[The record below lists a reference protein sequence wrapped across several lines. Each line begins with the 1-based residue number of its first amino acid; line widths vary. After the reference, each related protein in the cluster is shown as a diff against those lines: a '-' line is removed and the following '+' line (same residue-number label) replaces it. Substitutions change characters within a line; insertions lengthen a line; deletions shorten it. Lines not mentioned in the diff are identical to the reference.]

1 MKFRRVVITGLGA
14 VSCTGNSVSAL
25 WESLVGAR
33 SGIGKVTLFDAAD
46 LECPAGEVRDFT
58 LAGVN
63 PKEARRMARF
73 VRFAV
78 GAADEALDMAKLRGK
93 PESAASFRYGVL
105 VASGSGG
112 LDEYDG
118 AQASLSSRGVNA
130 VSPFFI
136 PKFIVNCVSGTLAA
150 RYGWRGANFT
160 PVSACSSGS
169 HSIGEAAWVICRGDA
184 DVMLAGGSE
193 ACLTK
198 LMMSGFNS
206 LTALSRNPVPE
217 RACRPFDRDRDG
229 FVMAEGAGVLVLEE
243 LEHALERGAPILA
256 ELAGYGASCDAY
268 HLTAPAPDGAGMA
281 QALRTAL
288 AHAGAAPEE
297 VGAVSAHGTGTI
309 ANDRCETLA
318 LRSVFGAHTSD
329 LKVTAI
335 KSMIGHAFAAAGPF
349 AAIAAVRSLQSGLVP
364 PTLNYE
370 HPDPECNLDV
380 VAGQAA
386 RVDTEY
392 MMINALGFGGHNA
405 ALLLKKWEDR
415 KNG

>member
-1 MKFRRVVITGLGA
+1 MKLRRVVITGMGA
-14 VSCTGNSVSAL
+14 VSCAGSSVPAL
-25 WESLVGAR
+25 WESLVGGC
-33 SGIGKVTLFDAAD
+33 SGIGKVTLFDATD
-46 LECPAGEVRDFT
+46 LGCPAGEVRDFT
-58 LAGVN
+58 LAGVT

-78 GAADEALDMAKLRGK
+78 GAADEALAMAKLNEK
-93 PESAASFRYGVL
+93 PEAEASFRRGVL

-118 AQASLSSRGVNA
+118 AAAALAGRGVNA

-150 RYGWRGANFT
+150 HCTWRGVNFC
-160 PVSACSSGS
+160 PASACSSGS
-169 HSIGEAAWVICRGDA
+169 HSIGEAAWVIRRGDA
-184 DVMLAGGSE
+184 DVMLAGGAE

-206 LTALSRNPVPE
+206 LTALSRNPEPE
-217 RACRPFDRDRDG
+217 CACRPFDRDRDG

-243 LEHALERGAPILA
+243 LEHALKRGAPILA

-268 HLTAPAPDGAGMA
+268 HMTAPDPDGAGMA

-288 AHAGAAPEE
+288 AHAGVAPEA
-297 VGAVSAHGTGTI
+297 VGAVSAHGTGTV
-309 ANDRCETLA
+309 ANDRCETRA
-318 LRSVFGAHTSD
+318 LKSVFGAHTD
-329 LKVTAI
+329 KLKVTAI
-335 KSMIGHAFAAAGPF
+335 KSMIGHAFAAAGAF

-370 HPDPECNLDV
+370 HPDPECDLDV
-380 VAGQAA
+380 VAGKAA
-386 RVDTEY
+386 RVDPEY
-392 MMINALGFGGHNA
+392 MMVNALGFGGHNT
-405 ALLLKKWEDR
+405 ALLLKKWE
-415 KNG
+415 G

>member
-1 MKFRRVVITGLGA
+1 MKFRRVVITGMGA
-14 VSCTGNSVSAL
+14 VSCAGGSAPAL
-25 WESLVGAR
+25 WESLVRGK

-46 LECPAGEVRDFT
+46 LPCPAGEVRDFT
-58 LAGVN
+58 LAGVT
-63 PKEARRMARF
+63 PKAARRMTRF

-78 GAADEALDMAKLRGK
+78 GAADEALRMAKLEK
-93 PESAASFRYGVL
+93 PEAEASFRYGVL

-118 AQASLSSRGVNA
+118 AMASLSGRGVNA

-136 PKFIVNCVSGTLAA
+136 PKVIANCAAGTLAA
-150 RYGWRGANFT
+150 HCGWKGVNFC

-169 HSIGEAAWVICRGDA
+169 HSIGEAAWVIRRGDA

-243 LEHALERGAPILA
+243 LEHALNRGAPILA
-256 ELAGYGASCDAY
+256 EVAGYGASCDAY
-268 HLTAPAPDGAGMA
+268 HLTAPAPDGSGMA

-288 AHAGAAPEE
+288 MHAEIPPEA

-318 LRSVFGAHTSD
+318 LKSVFGAHAAK

-335 KSMIGHAFAAAGPF
+335 KSMIGHAFAAAGAF
-349 AAIAAVRSLQSGLVP
+349 AAIAAVRSLESGLVP

-370 HPDPECNLDV
+370 NPDPECDLDV
-380 VAGQAA
+380 VAGQAL
-386 RVDTEY
+386 RVDPEY
-392 MMINALGFGGHNA
+392 VMVNALGFGGHNA
-405 ALLLKKWEDR
+405 ALLLKKWE
-415 KNG
+415 K

>member
-1 MKFRRVVITGLGA
+1 MNLRRVVITGMGA
-14 VSCTGNSVSAL
+14 VSCAGNSVPEL
-25 WESLVGAR
+25 WESLVNNR
-33 SGIGKVTLFDAAD
+33 SGIGKVTLFDATD
-46 LECPAGEVRDFT
+46 LGCPAGEVRDFT
-58 LAGVN
+58 LAGVT

-78 GAADEALDMAKLRGK
+78 GAADEARRMAKLEK
-93 PESAASFRYGVL
+93 PATEASFRYGVL

-118 AQASLSSRGVNA
+118 AAAALAGRGVNA

-150 RYGWRGANFT
+150 HCGWRGVNFC
-160 PVSACSSGS
+160 PASACSSGS
-169 HSIGEAAWVICRGDA
+169 HSIGEAAWIIRRGDA

-243 LEHALERGAPILA
+243 LEHALRRGAPILA
-256 ELAGYGASCDAY
+256 EVAGYGASCDAY
-268 HLTAPAPDGAGMA
+268 HMTAPDPEGAGMA

-288 AHAGAAPEE
+288 EHAGVAPEA
-297 VGAVSAHGTGTI
+297 VGAVSAHGTGTV
-309 ANDRCETLA
+309 ANDRCETRA
-318 LRSVFGAHTSD
+318 LKSVFGAHAGK

-335 KSMIGHAFAAAGPF
+335 KSMIGHAFAAAGAF
-349 AAIAAVRSLQSGLVP
+349 ATIAAVRSLQSGLVP

-370 HPDPECNLDV
+370 HPDPECDLDV
-380 VAGQAA
+380 VAGNAA
-386 RVDTEY
+386 RVDTGY
-392 MMINALGFGGHNA
+392 MMVNALGFGGHNT
-405 ALLLKKWEDR
+405 ALLLKKWDD
-415 KNG
+415 

>member
-1 MKFRRVVITGLGA
+1 MNLRRVVITGMGA
-14 VSCTGNSVSAL
+14 VSCAGNSVPAL
-25 WESLVGAR
+25 WESLVNNR
-33 SGIGKVTLFDAAD
+33 SGIGKVTLFDATD
-46 LECPAGEVRDFT
+46 LGCPAGEVRDFT
-58 LAGVN
+58 LAGVT

-78 GAADEALDMAKLRGK
+78 GAADEALDMAKLREK
-93 PESAASFRYGVL
+93 PEAEASFRRGVL

-118 AQASLSSRGVNA
+118 AMASLSGRGVNA

-136 PKFIVNCVSGTLAA
+136 PKFIANCVAGTLAA
-150 RYGWRGANFT
+150 HCSWKGVNFT

-169 HSIGEAAWVICRGDA
+169 HSIGEAAWVIRRGDA

-243 LEHALERGAPILA
+243 LEHALRRGAPILA
-256 ELAGYGASCDAY
+256 EVAGYGASCDAY
-268 HLTAPAPDGAGMA
+268 HMTAPDPEGSGMA

-288 AHAGAAPEE
+288 AHAGVAPEA
-297 VGAVSAHGTGTI
+297 VGAVSAHGTGTV
-309 ANDRCETLA
+309 ANDRCETKA
-318 LRSVFGAHTSD
+318 LRRVFGGHTSE

-335 KSMIGHAFAAAGPF
+335 KSMIGHAFAAAGAF

-370 HPDPECNLDV
+370 HPDPECDLDV
-380 VAGQAA
+380 VAANAA

-392 MMINALGFGGHNA
+392 MMVNALGFGGHNT
-405 ALLLKKWEDR
+405 ALLLKKWEV
-415 KNG
+415 